1 MTCICQRAKG
11 RLLYADMDF
20 RELEETLCRLPSV
33 DAVRVVGDDTGIA
46 EVHVLS
52 PPEKPA
58 KQVVRDI
65 QSLAMARFGAT
76 IDRRSIS
83 VVQLAVESHSKDGAG
98 ERPRISKIEEIP
110 GGSRTTVEVSLD
122 WKGTEYSG
130 SSDGPS
136 APSARLRL
144 LGEATLRAMEEVIGG
159 SAPLALDSIADRI
172 IGNNHII
179 VAIVVSTDGSTE
191 SVLVGTAMGRGDEA
205 EAAVRAVLDALN
217 RRMPQLLR

>member
-1 MTCICQRAKG
+1 
-11 RLLYADMDF
+11 MDYK
-20 RELEETLCRLPSV
+20 ELEETLCRLPSV
-33 DAVRVVGDDTGIA
+33 DAVRVVGDNSGIS

-52 PPEKPA
+52 PPDKPA

-65 QSLAMARFGAT
+65 QSLAMARFGTT

-83 VVQLAVESHSKDGAG
+83 VVQLAAQNNGAHDGG
-98 ERPRISKIEEIP
+98 DRPRISKIEEIP
-110 GGSRTTVEVSLD
+110 NGSRTTVEVSLM

-136 APSARLRL
+136 APTARLRL
-144 LGEATLRAMEEVIGG
+144 VGEATLRALEEVIGG
-159 SAPLALDSIADRI
+159 SAPLALDSIADQTV
-172 IGNNHII
+172 GNNHII
-179 VAIVVSTDGSTE
+179 VSVVVSTEGNTD